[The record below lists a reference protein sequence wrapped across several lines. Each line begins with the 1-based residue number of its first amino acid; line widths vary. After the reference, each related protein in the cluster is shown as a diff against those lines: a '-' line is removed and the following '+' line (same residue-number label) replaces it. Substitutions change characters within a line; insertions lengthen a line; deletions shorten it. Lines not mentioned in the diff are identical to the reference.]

1 MQRLAR
7 ALRNR
12 GKVGFVPTMGHLHGG
27 HLELVRVARRHS
39 DFVVVS
45 IFVNPTQFGPGE
57 DFGRYPRD
65 FGTDRKLLAG
75 AGADVVF
82 HPDAKSMY
90 PPGFATYIEVGRLTR
105 HLCGRSRPGHFR
117 GVATVVA
124 KLFNIVRPHVAVFGQ
139 KDAQQA
145 FVVKRMVRDLAFD
158 TRIVVV
164 PTVREP
170 DGLAMSSRNTY
181 LTPDERRQAP
191 VLYRSLRLARE
202 MVEGGEGSAA
212 RVKAAMRRVIARE
225 SGGRIDYVEVTDT
238 DELAPVKRISG
249 EVLIALAVSFG
260 RTRLIDNVTVRA
272 QLRPRLTNA

>member
-7 ALRNR
+7 SLRNR
-12 GKVGFVPTMGHLHGG
+12 GVVGFVPTMGHLHEG

-65 FGTDRKLLAG
+65 FGRDRRLLAD
-75 AGADVVF
+75 ADVVF
-82 HPDAKSMY
+82 YPDTKGMY
-90 PPGFATYIEVGRLTR
+90 PPGYATYIEVGRLTR
-105 HLCGRSRPGHFR
+105 HLCGKSRPGHFR

-124 KLFNIVRPHVAVFGQ
+124 KLFNIVQPHVAVFGQ

-181 LTPDERRQAP
+181 LTPDERRQAA
-191 VLYRSLRLARE
+191 VLYCSLRMARE
-202 MVEGGEGSAA
+202 MVGGGERSAA
-212 RVKAAMRRVIARE
+212 RVKAAMRRLIARE
-225 SGGRIDYVEVTDT
+225 SKGRIDYIEVTDT
-238 DELAPVKRISG
+238 DELAPVKRIRG
-249 EVLIALAVSFG
+249 EALIALAVFFG
-260 RTRLIDNVTVRA
+260 RTRLIDNMAVRV
-272 QLRPRLTNA
+272 QPRPRLVNA